1 MGHLHRVAPNKKTTQ
16 GIKFETNSKGQILDA
31 NTKEVLEPGKMDRGH
46 KYGFE
51 ERAMQRCAEKCH
63 MSQKDYRNM
72 MQNPQL
78 YQWES
83 SYNNRSGKFECKDF
97 SVQSHN
103 CMEVIRNYYG
113 KQRAR
118 STPKFKTTE
127 FSPKQKNNSR
137 NVSEKGPGSVKAAGD
152 SRTSC
157 SGFWSAKGSLS
168 PTSRSGTRTVHGS
181 LGGNRGGGTGGH
193 GSAGSYGHGGFSGGG
208 HGGHGRGGHGGK

>member
-1 MGHLHRVAPNKKTTQ
+1 MGHLHRVAPNNKTTQ
-16 GIKFETNSKGQILDA
+16 EIKFETNSRGQILDA

-51 ERAMQRCAEKCH
+51 ERVMRRCAEKCH
-63 MSQKDYRNM
+63 MSQENYRNM
-72 MQNPQL
+72 MQNPRL

-97 SVQSHN
+97 SVQLHN

-118 STPKFKTTE
+118 ATPKFKATE

-137 NVSEKGPGSVKAAGD
+137 NLSVKELGSVRTAKT
-152 SRTSC
+152 SR

-168 PTSRSGTRTVHGS
+168 PTSRSSTRTGHGN
-181 LGGNRGGGTGGH
+181 LGGNHGGGKGGH
-193 GSAGSYGHGGFSGGG
+193 GSAGSGGHGGFNGEG
-208 HGGHGRGGHGGK
+208 HGGHGGGGRGGK

>member
-97 SVQSHN
+97 S
-103 CMEVIRNYYG
+103 
-113 KQRAR
+113 
-118 STPKFKTTE
+118 
-127 FSPKQKNNSR
+127 
-137 NVSEKGPGSVKAAGD
+137 EKGPGSVKAAGD

-181 LGGNRGGGTGGH
+181 LGGNRGGGTEGH